1 MEAEVSRNCT
11 IDLTKQIFITSLSET
26 FVNKLFMSN
35 ETIKLFGWKRLKLLS
50 FYTKL
55 KDSGTV

>member
-1 MEAEVSRNCT
+1 MFYTS
-11 IDLTKQIFITSLSET
+11 LTKT

-50 FYTKL
+50 LLTKL
-55 KDSGTV
+55 KESDTVWIENLSNTGSNTKI

>member
-1 MEAEVSRNCT
+1 MS
-11 IDLTKQIFITSLSET
+11 ITFLSWT

-55 KDSGTV
+55 KDSGTVWFENLSNTGSSTEIK